1 MGSADSVPAA
11 SEAGTVTG
19 TVVRYSG
26 SSGDGRV
33 RSINQDSFFVSKLP
47 AGGVLAVVAD
57 GMGGHRSGEVAS
69 QKAVEVM
76 RRELTPARTYAPTTI
91 ARAVRAANLEVFH
104 HAAEHP
110 EHSGMGTT
118 LTSVL
123 IDDQVGLVAHVGDS
137 RAYLI
142 RADDIYQ
149 LTYDHSWVADRVRQG
164 ILSKTE
170 AEQHR
175 WRNVIT
181 NTLGAAPEIKLDI
194 RYFPV
199 EAGDQLL
206 LCSDGVSMLLNEEV
220 LAATISQN
228 PPQAAAEELL
238 RQADAR
244 GSPDN
249 ITAVVLEVER
259 LEPRVKSYALP
270 EPSHE
275 LASVKLGATLSGIR
289 KVEEAFPPQDFFS
302 KLRRQSW
309 YPYRFWIL
317 GCLYLILMFLV
328 FSLR

>member
-1 MGSADSVPAA
+1 MGSADSVQAA
-11 SEAGTVTG
+11 SEVG
-19 TVVRYSG
+19 TVVTYAG
-26 SSGDGRV
+26 SSEAGRV
-33 RSINQDSFFVSKLP
+33 RSINQDSFFVAKLP
-47 AGGVLAVVAD
+47 AGGVLAVIAD

-76 RRELTPARTYAPTTI
+76 RRELGPARTYAPAAI
-91 ARAVRAANLEVFH
+91 ARAVQAANLEVYD
-104 HAAEHP
+104 HAAEHL

-142 RADDIYQ
+142 RAGGIYQ
-149 LTYDHSWVADRVRQG
+149 LTHDHSWVADRVRQG
-164 ILSKTE
+164 VLSKTE
-170 AEQHR
+170 AEHHR

-181 NTLGAAPEIKLDI
+181 NTLGAATEIKLDI

-199 EAGDQLL
+199 EVGDRLL
-206 LCSDGVSMLLNEEV
+206 LCSDGVSMLLNEET
-220 LAATISQN
+220 LAAVVSQN
-228 PPQAAAEELL
+228 PPEAAALALL
-238 RQADAR
+238 KQADER

-249 ITAVVLEVER
+249 ITAVVLCVER

-275 LASVKLGATLSGIR
+275 LASVKLSATLSGIR
-289 KVEEAFPPQDFFS
+289 KVEEAFPPQDFLS
-302 KLRRQSW
+302 KLHRQGW